1 MRTKREDQRKEK
13 ETRLSNESRGGSAR
27 STYLRIHRLINPRH
41 QQRDCNARECQK
53 TNSPPDQGGPPVSSF
68 SSMKGDVE
76 RLSVEGQERPQVSV
90 GVEGESEEE
99 E

>member
-1 MRTKREDQRKEK
+1 
-13 ETRLSNESRGGSAR
+13 
-27 STYLRIHRLINPRH
+27 
-41 QQRDCNARECQK
+41 
-53 TNSPPDQGGPPVSSF
+53 
-68 SSMKGDVE
+68 MKGDVE